1 MKELQI
7 LLIVLLLLALIGVSG
22 GFAAYALNNT
32 RYSCKSGTCNKDS
45 EGDFASK
52 SACQTYCKWQPP
64 VSHCKPNFD
73 PNCQGKDKNE
83 CKKLKNA
90 LFCKWDDLS
99 HSDKCVDTPISQM
112 LSDTSKL
119 CPYIIDETDCNGTS
133 KLCIWKTQ

>member
-52 SACQTYCKWQPP
+52 SACQTYCK
-64 VSHCKPNFD
+64 
-73 PNCQGKDKNE
+73 
-83 CKKLKNA
+83 
-90 LFCKWDDLS
+90 
-99 HSDKCVDTPISQM
+99 
-112 LSDTSKL
+112 
-119 CPYIIDETDCNGTS
+119 
-133 KLCIWKTQ
+133 